1 MYYHIPKRTRTIKKI
16 TLVFLLTVGFITTAF
31 SQATASATVTATIIA
46 PIAIA
51 NAVDMN
57 FGNIAVQ
64 AGGAG
69 TSGTVVIAP
78 AGTRTRT
85 AGVTL
90 PSTTGTFT
98 AASFT
103 IGGASEYTYAITI
116 PSAGYIVT
124 KATSLETMTVSA
136 FTSTPSS
143 TGTLKGGSETL
154 NIGATLNVAAG
165 QVPGVYTNATGFDIT
180 VNYN

>member
-1 MYYHIPKRTRTIKKI
+1 MKKI
-16 TLVFLLTVGFITTAF
+16 KLLFLLTAGFTTNAF
-31 SQATASATVTATIIA
+31 SQATATASVTATIIA
-46 PIAIA
+46 PITIT
-51 NAVDMN
+51 NALDMN
-57 FGNIAVQ
+57 FGNVVVQ
-64 AGGAG
+64 SGGAS

-85 AGVTL
+85 AGVSL

-103 IGGASEYTYAITI
+103 IEGTSGYAYAITI
-116 PSAGYIVT
+116 PSTGYTIT
-124 KATSLETMTVSA
+124 KATTFEKMTVSA
-136 FTSTPSS
+136 FTSSPSS
-143 TGTLKGGSETL
+143 KGILTGVSETL

-165 QVPGVYTNATGFDIT
+165 QVPGVYTNATGFDVT

>member
-1 MYYHIPKRTRTIKKI
+1 MKKI
-16 TLVFLLTVGFITTAF
+16 KLLFLLTAGFTINTFA
-31 SQATASATVTATIIA
+31 QATATSTVTATIIA

-51 NAVDMN
+51 NALDTN
-57 FGNIAVQ
+57 FGNVAVQ
-64 AGGAG
+64 ADTAG
-69 TSGTVVIAP
+69 TAGTVIIAP

-98 AASFT
+98 AASFI
-103 IGGASEYTYAITI
+103 IGGASEYTYVITI
-116 PSAGYIVT
+116 PSTSYIIT
-124 KATSLETMTVSA
+124 KATTLETMTVNT
-136 FTSTPSS
+136 FTSSPSS
-143 TGTLKGGSETL
+143 TGTLAGGSETL

-165 QVPGVYTNATGFDIT
+165 QVPGIYTNASGFDVT

>member
-1 MYYHIPKRTRTIKKI
+1 MKRIK
-16 TLVFLLTVGFITTAF
+16 LLFLLTAGFITNTF
-31 SQATASATVTATIIA
+31 SQATATATVTATIIA

-51 NAVDMN
+51 NALDMN
-57 FGNIAVQ
+57 FGNVAVQ
-64 AGGAG
+64 AGASG
-69 TSGTVVIAP
+69 TAGTVVIAP

-103 IGGASEYTYAITI
+103 VGGASGYTYVITI
-116 PSAGYIVT
+116 PSTGYIIT
-124 KATSLETMTVSA
+124 KATTLETMTVGT
-136 FTSTPSS
+136 FTSSPSS
-143 TGTLKGGSETL
+143 TGTLTGGSETL
-154 NIGATLNVAAG
+154 NIGATLNVGAG
-165 QVPGVYTNATGFDIT
+165 QVSGVYTNATGFDVT

>member
-1 MYYHIPKRTRTIKKI
+1 MKKI
-16 TLVFLLTVGFITTAF
+16 KLLFLLTAGFTTNNFA
-31 SQATASATVTATIIA
+31 QAAATAKVTATIIA
-46 PIAIA
+46 PITIA
-51 NAVDMN
+51 NALDMN
-57 FGNIAVQ
+57 FGNVALQ
-64 AGGAG
+64 AGAAG

-103 IGGASEYTYAITI
+103 IEGASGYTYVITI
-116 PSAGYIVT
+116 PSTSYIIT
-124 KATSLETMTVSA
+124 KATTLETMTVST
-136 FTSTPSS
+136 FTSSPSS

-154 NIGATLNVAAG
+154 NIGATLNVAAE
-165 QVPGVYTNATGFDIT
+165 QVPGVYTNATGFDVT

>member
-1 MYYHIPKRTRTIKKI
+1 MNKIK
-16 TLVFLLTVGFITTAF
+16 LLFLLTAGFTTNTF
-31 SQATASATVTATIIA
+31 TQATATATATATIIA

-51 NAVDMN
+51 NALDMN
-57 FGNIAVQ
+57 FGNVAVQ
-64 AGGAG
+64 AGTEG
-69 TSGTVVIAP
+69 TAGTVVIAP

-85 AGVTL
+85 SGVTL

-103 IGGASEYTYAITI
+103 IGGASGYTYIITI
-116 PSAGYIVT
+116 PSAGYTIT
-124 KATSLETMTVSA
+124 KATTLETMTVST
-136 FTSTPSS
+136 FTSSPSS
-143 TGTLKGGSETL
+143 TGSLTGGSETL

-165 QVPGVYTNATGFDIT
+165 QVPGVYTNATGFDVT